1 MIKVLQSIFVAVLA
15 VLALPSLVFGQTL
28 NIPESPQ
35 SLIIKYAPQYSRAG
49 QSVKVSVESFSI
61 DLERSQISWFLNGQ
75 PHTTGRGLKS
85 IDVTAPTDNSSLS
98 VTAQATPDSGVTI
111 SRSVIIRT
119 GSVDMLWEAYS
130 YTPPF
135 YKGKG
140 LVSHETLIKVVAMPE
155 LRTSGGAL
163 LNTDNLVYKW
173 SKGGTVLG
181 SLSGIGKK
189 ELIFRMPK
197 LSETETIEVEVSS
210 SDGTIKSKGRITYRS
225 RDPEALLYK
234 KDPLLGIDFSK
245 TLAGDVA
252 LAGNEINL
260 VAYPYFFSQESP
272 SGGKLKYNWTI
283 NRFGTKILTNEI
295 VLSPREGAVGA
306 SLVAF
311 KVDNLKEILQ
321 SASKNIGIIFGA
333 EESTANPFF

>member
-1 MIKVLQSIFVAVLA
+1 MSKVFKTISVVVFIAVLFPIFA
-15 VLALPSLVFGQTL
+15 FGQTL

-35 SLIIKYAPQYSRAG
+35 SLIIKYAPQYPRAG
-49 QSVKVSVESFSI
+49 QSVRVSVESFSI

-85 IDVTAPTDNSSLS
+85 IDVTAPADNSSLS
-98 VTAQATPDSGVTI
+98 VTAQATPDGGATI
-111 SRSVIIRT
+111 SRSVVIRT

-155 LRTSGGAL
+155 LRNSSGVL
-163 LNTDNLVYKW
+163 LNRDNLVYKW

-181 SLSGIGKK
+181 SLSGVGKQ

-197 LSETETIEVEVSS
+197 LSETETIDVEVSS

-225 RDPEALLYK
+225 RDGEALLYK
-234 KDPLLGIDFSK
+234 KDPLLGIDFSR
-245 TLAGDVA
+245 TLSGDVA
-252 LAGNEINL
+252 LAGNEINI
-260 VAYPYFFSQESP
+260 VAYPYFFSQENLVGS
-272 SGGKLKYNWTI
+272 KLKYNWTI
-283 NRFGTKILTNEI
+283 NRFGTNVITNEI

-311 KVDNLKEILQ
+311 RVDNLKEILQ
-321 SASKNIGIIFGA
+321 SASKSIGITFGA